1 MTTTELTNNLI
12 IDCAMY
18 LGMDMR
24 ELAVSLGVQPNY
36 LYRVRCGAVPLA
48 DKLKERLAGLLM
60 QRYRTYDPETNLL
73 SLLRR
78 LGVDLGI
85 EETEETKAE

>member
-1 MTTTELTNNLI
+1 MTTELTNNLI

-48 DKLKERLAGLLM
+48 DKLKEKLAGLLM

-78 LGVDLGI
+78 LGVDMGI

>member
-1 MTTTELTNNLI
+1 MEVTNNLI
-12 IDCAMY
+12 IDCAVY

-24 ELAVSLGVQPNY
+24 ELAVELGVQPNY

-48 DKLKERLAGLLM
+48 DKLKKRLAGLLM

-73 SLLRR
+73 ALLRR
-78 LGVDLGI
+78 LGMDIGI
-85 EETEETKAE
+85 EETEEQ